1 MRSLRPSRLARAA
14 LLALLPAT
22 LLAVAPAASA
32 QKSSLG
38 AGGGILNDAGS
49 AENLKNFSTGSGHAF
64 VEMSLDPGIVM
75 QARYTRMLL
84 PPTAESGPD
93 IDVDAATLSIAYLFK
108 EDWWQAGL
116 VAGGGGYFLRPRAPG
131 AGQQVETDP
140 RESVFGLHGGLLTVF
155 TVNRRIDLRVE
166 AIGHLIRDVSRRK
179 PVIVSAAVAF
189 RF

>member
-32 QKSSLG
+32 QTFALG

-131 AGQQVETDP
+131 AGQVETDP

-179 PVIVSAAVAF
+179 PIIVSAAVAF